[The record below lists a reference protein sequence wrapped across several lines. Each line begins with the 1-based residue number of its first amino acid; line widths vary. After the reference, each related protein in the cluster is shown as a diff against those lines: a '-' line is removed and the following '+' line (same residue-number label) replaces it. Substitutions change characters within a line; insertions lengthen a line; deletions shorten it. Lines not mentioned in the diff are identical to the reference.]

1 MVPRVIVLA
10 AIVMPESMALRTGPL
25 GATPRT
31 SAVRMQYGYGAPPQ
45 QAGYG
50 GGQYGG
56 GQYGAPP
63 QQAGYGAQPGYPQQ
77 GGYGAPQQMGGGM
90 GGMASWRVCSANM
103 ITCYTVRNGEQQVLG
118 RSDGPMPDTVSR
130 QQCIITIGNDGT
142 GTVTSMG
149 RGPTGVRENYMT
161 PWAWL
166 QKDQRK
172 VIADG
177 TMISLDVNNP
187 EGHVFTF
194 FVLDDERPIRKRQRG
209 DEKGE
214 LLIVESYS
222 HTRTRTLM
230 LSCSHT
236 QTRTLKHAHCSLK
249 LRALR

>member
-45 QAGYG
+45 QGYG

-187 EGHVFTF
+187 EGHVFTCQ
-194 FVLDDERPIRKRQRG
+194 VVDTNGTLIQNKRQRV

-214 LLIVESYS
+214 LRAAHTRTLILARSYARSYS
-222 HTRTRTLM
+222 HAPLAH
-230 LSCSHT
+230 SNT
-236 QTRTLKHAHCSLK
+236 Q
-249 LRALR
+249 

>member
-1 MVPRVIVLA
+1 
-10 AIVMPESMALRTGPL
+10 
-25 GATPRT
+25 
-31 SAVRMQYGYGAPPQ
+31 
-45 QAGYG
+45 
-50 GGQYGG
+50 
-56 GQYGAPP
+56 
-63 QQAGYGAQPGYPQQ
+63 
-77 GGYGAPQQMGGGM
+77 
-90 GGMASWRVCSANM
+90 MASWCLCSGDMTKRYN
-103 ITCYTVRNGEQQVLG
+103 VRNGEQQVLG
-118 RSDGPMPDTVSR
+118 RSDLPMAMPKTVSR
-130 QQCIITIGNDGT
+130 EQCTITVGNDGF

-149 RGPTGVRENYMT
+149 RRPTGVRENYVT

-166 QKDQRK
+166 LKDQSK

-194 FVLDDERPIRKRQRG
+194 FVLDDDERLIRKRQRG

>member
-142 GTVTSMG
+142 GTVTSIG

-194 FVLDDERPIRKRQRG
+194 YVLVDERPIRKRQRG

-214 LLIVESYS
+214 LLAVESYS